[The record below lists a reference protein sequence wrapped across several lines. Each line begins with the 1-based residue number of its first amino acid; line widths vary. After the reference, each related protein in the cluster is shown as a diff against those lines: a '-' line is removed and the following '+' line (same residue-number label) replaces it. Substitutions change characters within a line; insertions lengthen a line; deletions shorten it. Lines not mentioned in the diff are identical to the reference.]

1 MSRSSQIPALGHS
14 PGSPTFQ
21 IMALPRPVSAFA
33 NLVPHA
39 PTRLPRHNLSCIV
52 SEESVTQVPAVM
64 DFLLQLSGPWIEKE
78 WARFPRPS
86 GQPHLE
92 PGLDSNPAMDSWIWH
107 KTTVSFTLFFS
118 NLPGFTNPELELGS
132 NTWNASP
139 PSVLP
144 DQGQPETW
152 QFVHRGASITV
163 GLSGPLVCINESRL
177 HVLITQPSLHKP
189 IRNAWCPLAL

>member
-1 MSRSSQIPALGHS
+1 MLSHSFQIPALDHS
-14 PGSPTFQ
+14 AGSPTFQ

-52 SEESVTQVPAVM
+52 SEESVTQAPALM

-92 PGLDSNPAMDSWIWH
+92 PGLDSNLAMGSWIWH
-107 KTTVSFTLFFS
+107 KTTVSFYFIFLQAAWLYQSWTWARKQHVKCIS
-118 NLPGFTNPELELGS
+118 PVSIARPGPARDMAICSQRGFHYCRS
-132 NTWNASP
+132 IWP
-139 PSVLP
+139 PSMC
-144 DQGQPETW
+144 QREQTACSYHSA
-152 QFVHRGASITV
+152 FSA
-163 GLSGPLVCINESRL
+163 
-177 HVLITQPSLHKP
+177 
-189 IRNAWCPLAL
+189 